1 MADVLIIDDDKLM
14 CKVMSHM
21 VKDIGY
27 GVKYC
32 HTIKDGMKMVLSD
45 TFDVVMLDVRLP
57 DGNGLDILPKIRE
70 VSYSPEVIIITGIG
84 DQDGAELAINSGAWD
99 YIEKPASIK
108 QMTLP
113 LLRAVEFRKGKK
125 DRQVPV
131 LLKRGNIIGNS
142 SKMNKSLERIAN
154 AASINANV
162 LINGETGTGK
172 ELFARAIHEN
182 SSRADKR
189 FVVVDCAALP
199 DSLVESILFGHEKGS
214 FTGADKSNEG
224 LVKQADGGTLF
235 LDEIG
240 ELPLTTQKAFL
251 RVIQERQFR
260 SVGSKVERKSD
271 FRLIA
276 ATHQN
281 LDEMVEKKRFR
292 HDLLFRL
299 RSFTIDVPPL
309 RERSEDIK
317 DLVFYYTNRFCEI
330 YGIETKGFSPGFIE
344 ALKKYNWPG
353 NIREL
358 VNMLEQTLAETRFE
372 PTLFP
377 YHLPTPIRV
386 KLVKSSISKSNNTAN
401 IDNIELPFGNSD
413 NNIYPKFKEFK
424 EEMEK
429 QYLKKLVSDT
439 NGVKKDAIKISG
451 LSRQHLYDLLK
462 KYGL

>member
-1 MADVLIIDDDKLM
+1 MANVLIIDDDKMM
-14 CKVMSHM
+14 CKVMAHM

-27 GVKYC
+27 DVKFT
-32 HTIKDGMKMVLSD
+32 HTIEDGMKLVLSE
-45 TFDVVMLDVRLP
+45 TFDIVMLDVRLP
-57 DGNGLDILPKIRE
+57 DGNGLDVLPKIRE
-70 VSYSPEVIIITGIG
+70 VSYSPEVIIITGMG
-84 DQDGAELAINSGAWD
+84 DPDGAELAINSGAWD
-99 YIEKPASIK
+99 YIEKPASVK

-131 LLKRGNIIGNS
+131 LLKRGNLIGNS
-142 SKMNKSLERIAN
+142 PKMNETLGRIAN
-154 AASINANV
+154 AAAINANV
-162 LINGETGTGK
+162 LINGETGVGK
-172 ELFARAIHEN
+172 ELIARAVHEN

-199 DSLVESILFGHEKGS
+199 ESLVESILFGHEKGS

-240 ELPLTTQKAFL
+240 ELPLATQKAFL

-260 SVGSKVERKSD
+260 SVGSKTERKSD

-276 ATHQN
+276 ATHRN
-281 LDEMVEKKRFR
+281 LDEMVEKNRFR
-292 HDLLFRL
+292 HDFLFRL

-309 RERSEDIK
+309 RERTEDIK
-317 DLVFYYTNRFCEI
+317 DLVIYYTNKFCEI
-330 YGIETKGFSPGFIE
+330 YGIETKGFSPGFFE
-344 ALKKYNWPG
+344 ALGKYNWPG
-353 NIREL
+353 NVREL
-358 VNMLEQTLAETRFE
+358 VNILEQILAETRFE

-386 KLVKSSISKSNNTAN
+386 NLIKSSMSKSKNSKPSG
-401 IDNIELPFGNSD
+401 ILESPLDNSENP
-413 NNIYPKFKEFK
+413 IYPKFKEFK
-424 EEMEK
+424 EDMEK

-439 NGVKKDAIKISG
+439 KGVKKEAIKISG

-462 KYGL
+462 KYEL